1 MALANPFIFIWLFGK
16 RQEGSWKFWKL
27 ALTYSRCFSPS
38 LIWWKQEKAINIRT
52 YVPYC
57 FLWRAIRMLSWIN
70 GSILVSYVG
79 YGIKG
84 AVPYDSLSCLAS
96 FLFKRCVG
104 IKFCLLCC
112 QKKRNI
118 DTKGRLL
125 LDAFD
130 VWRVLTSASQLSSF
144 IFLIIDFWAS
154 GTRGNFTQ
162 HSSDQSFS

>member
-104 IKFCLLCC
+104 IKCCLLCC
-112 QKKRNI
+112 QKKGNI

-130 VWRVLTSASQLSSF
+130 PSASQLSSF
-144 IFLIIDFWAS
+144 IFLIIDFWGS